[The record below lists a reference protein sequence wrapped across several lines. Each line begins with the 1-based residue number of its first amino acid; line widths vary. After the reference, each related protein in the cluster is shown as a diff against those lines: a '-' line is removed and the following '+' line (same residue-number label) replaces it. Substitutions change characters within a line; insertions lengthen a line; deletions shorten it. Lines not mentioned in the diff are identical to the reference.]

1 MRTDEEQ
8 LKAEWARAQG
18 MGRSLALRRAVATLA
33 GVGVAA
39 GVVAIGLLVFSPAL
53 LAALPLGWGVRKVLW
68 PRGQFA

>member
-1 MRTDEEQ
+1 MRTDEEK

-39 GVVAIGLLVFSPAL
+39 GVVAISLLVFSPAL
-53 LAALPLGWGVRKVLW
+53 LAALPLGWGARKMLW